1 MRVLSLFGAFKRALM
16 ALLGRALFSEIEHD
30 ERLRE
35 VESRLQAERN
45 AGNEVTARYLE
56 RCLQDAVSDGA
67 VRKCPRLR
75 RLTRFRRPTVR
86 RRERERF
93 SSGTSRRRR
102 STADTPRKKAPGT
115 RSTLVSPSL

>member
-30 ERLRE
+30 ERLKTAERLRE

-56 RCLQDAVSDGA
+56 RCLQDAVSES
-67 VRKCPRLR
+67 
-75 RLTRFRRPTVR
+75 TVR
-86 RRERERF
+86 NALDYADSLALDGPRCEGASENGFLRALPDCDEGKPTRRGRKPR
-93 SSGTSRRRR
+93 
-102 STADTPRKKAPGT
+102 TPDQ
-115 RSTLVSPSL
+115 V